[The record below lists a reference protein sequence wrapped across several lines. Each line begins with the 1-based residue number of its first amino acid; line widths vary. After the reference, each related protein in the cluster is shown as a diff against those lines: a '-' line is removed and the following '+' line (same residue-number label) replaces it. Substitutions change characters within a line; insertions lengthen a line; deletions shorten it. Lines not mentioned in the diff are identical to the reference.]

1 MKTIIDIDKDLIEKA
16 MKVSGMDTKKETVKI
31 ALEELIKL
39 KLRQKLKEMAG
50 SGILDISLEEL
61 KAIRTSRTKKH
72 LHL

>member
-16 MKVSGMDTKKETVKI
+16 MKVSGTVTKKETVKI
-31 ALEELIKL
+31 ALKQLIKL
-39 KLRQKLKEMAG
+39 KLRQRLKEMAG
-50 SGILDISLEEL
+50 SGILDISLKEL